1 MAGMVQG
8 VWDSIFE
15 GGVNST
21 LHRLMNLSFYG
32 LFATLAVLALM
43 TRGNVHVIVLLV
55 LSVALFAAVNWCV
68 ALLTGSSASCTA
80 LSRTSLRT
88 RIVCITGYGIRFS
101 SSRRA

>member
-1 MAGMVQG
+1 MLQG

-21 LHRLMNLSFYG
+21 THRLMNLSFYG

-43 TRGNVHVIVLLV
+43 TRGNVHVIALLV
-55 LSVALFAAVNWCV
+55 LSAGLFVSVNWCV

-80 LSRTSLRT
+80 PRRTSLRT
-88 RIVCITGYGIRFS
+88 RIVCIAGYGIRFS